1 MCQEAV
7 RQLMMAILLQERQK
21 KDIIISLKV
30 GLRLYLQ
37 YMKIRRI
44 QRNMMLRLQY
54 PTCLQILNLF
64 LRAQIRLLRETA
76 LRKVHIL
83 SRLLLNS
90 WVWERMQI
98 SILLLQI
105 ILFCRSTVK
114 IDLILRR
121 CSLTKSLLTALL
133 TAEGIQ

>member
-7 RQLMMAILLQERQK
+7 RQLMMAVRLQERQK

-30 GLRLYLQ
+30 GHRLYLQ
-37 YMKIRRI
+37 YMKIRLLR
-44 QRNMMLRLQY
+44 RNTLQRLQY
-54 PTCLQILNLF
+54 PICQLILNLF

-105 ILFCRSTVK
+105 ILFCRSTVR
-114 IDLILRR
+114 IDPTSRR